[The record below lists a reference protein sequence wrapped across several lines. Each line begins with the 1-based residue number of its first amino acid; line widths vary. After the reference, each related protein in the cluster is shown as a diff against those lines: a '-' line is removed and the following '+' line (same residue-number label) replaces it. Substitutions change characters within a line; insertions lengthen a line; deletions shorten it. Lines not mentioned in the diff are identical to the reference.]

1 MSGATSER
9 LHARRVVEALR
20 AGVPSAAAV
29 STLGTG
35 QSDLESRYRAALADL
50 DRMAG
55 EDRQAAGFLVRGG
68 FGAGKSHLLT
78 TFEHIALTEGFAVS
92 RIVISK
98 ETPLHDPAKLLA
110 SAAEAMRSP
119 DELDRGVDPVARR
132 LLRRR
137 DDEVLL
143 GLERRLETSGE
154 LNARFA
160 ATLHVYTRGGASD
173 QEVADR
179 IVRFWSGDVL
189 NVSDIRRALRELGQ
203 AGAYTLETIKKRELA
218 LEAMAFLPRLVRGA
232 GLRGWVL
239 LIDEVELIGRYT
251 RLQRGR
257 AYAELAR
264 WLGAIESDQRPGL
277 LAIGAVSDDFDSN
290 VLRGSRTADLDDM
303 GVYLAGRGDDET
315 AAAAQAGMRLIR
327 DSELLAAPGSAL
339 LQRTYATLRALHGT
353 AYDWPPPDVT
363 WPEAL
368 GTTPMR
374 KYVRAWINAW
384 DVRRLYPGF
393 VEGDNPYE
401 MTEPV
406 IGYAEDEALAS
417 DDGAS
422 PEDSRDEDAW

>member
-1 MSGATSER
+1 MSGTVGER

-35 QSDLESRYRAALADL
+35 QSDLESRYRAALTDSE
-50 DRMAG
+50 RMAA
-55 EDRQAAGFLVRGG
+55 EDHQAAGFLVRGG

-78 TFEHIALTEGFAVS
+78 TFEHIALAEGFAVS

-98 ETPLHDPAKLLA
+98 ETPLHDPTKLLA

-119 DELDRGVDPVARR
+119 NELDRGVDPVARR

-143 GLERRLETSGE
+143 ALERRLESSDE

-189 NVSDIRRALRELGQ
+189 NVSDIRRALRDLGQ
-203 AGAYTLETIKKRELA
+203 AGAYTLEPIKKRDLA
-218 LEAMAFLPRLVRGA
+218 LETLTFLPRLIRAA

-264 WLGAIESDQRPGL
+264 WLGAIGSDHRPGL

-290 VLRGSRTADLDDM
+290 VLRGPRTADLDDM
-303 GVYLAGRGDDET
+303 TVYLAGRGDEET
-315 AAAAQAGMRLIR
+315 ASAAQAGMRLIR
-327 DSELLAAPGSAL
+327 ESELLAPPANPL
-339 LQRTYATLRALHGT
+339 LQQTYATLRALHGT
-353 AYDWPPPDVT
+353 AYDWSPPDVT

-393 VEGDNPYE
+393 VEGENPYE
-401 MTEPV
+401 MSEAP
-406 IGYAEDEALAS
+406 IDYAEDEALGTE
-417 DDGAS
+417 DGAS
-422 PEDSRDEDAW
+422 REESSDEDAW